1 MNGNDMKMVDVEAD
15 RFKIWEGSS
24 QNPWLSSYADERFK
38 GFGHVEFA
46 TLEATQKALQMN
58 NRDLLG

>member
-1 MNGNDMKMVDVEAD
+1 MNDNDIEMVDVEAD

-24 QNPWLSSYADERFK
+24 QNPCLSSYADERFK

-46 TLEATQKALQMN
+46 TLEAAQKAPQMN
-58 NRDLLG
+58 DRDLLG